1 MKRVAILF
9 IALLLAVPAVT
20 YAGSATSRWD
30 MTLGG
35 YVKFDVGYADQGQGV
50 DYRTAARSGNNLTDN
65 YGALSWAG
73 GETRLNWAVKGP
85 DTMGAK
91 SSAFVEGD
99 FRGVSGVTGGA
110 STPGSPAYG
119 VFTLRHA
126 FMKFDWQNASL
137 LIGHTWQPWGL
148 APGLAIMAFAENHF
162 MKGATRVPQIRYLQN
177 LGKEWSL
184 VLAAAANNQ
193 EFFGNSGAN
202 YIDDNNRSLWPD
214 LSAEVKYSTDRCGK
228 IGPYQLQ
235 FGAGGLFGREKVTWN
250 QGTAAAPLFRDDD
263 LNRWGFSFWGYIPI
277 IPEKKGNKAGALSLA
292 GNFFTGQGLGI
303 MLPAYPGYAQN
314 ATAAYD
320 YTVAGLGNGAVSGA
334 NVDARYPNMYGFWA
348 SAAYYFT
355 DQWWFDFLYG
365 MQSNQFSTA
374 YQSCMN
380 ANTNKYVENY
390 IATLYYD
397 PSPAVRFGLEY
408 TYIRTQYNRA
418 VNAITSERDG
428 SMNAL
433 RLGAYYFF

>member
-1 MKRVAILF
+1 MKKFAILF
-9 IALLLAVPAVT
+9 LALLIAVPAVT

-50 DYRTAARSGNNLTDN
+50 DYRTAARGGTNVTDK

-73 GETRLNWAVKGP
+73 GETRLNWAIKGP

-99 FRGVSGVTGGA
+99 FRGVSGVTGAGA
-110 STPGSPAYG
+110 NPGSPNYG
-119 VFTLRHA
+119 TFTLRHA
-126 FMKFDWQNASL
+126 FMNFAWANSSL
-137 LIGHTWQPWGL
+137 LIGHTWQPWGIIPTFNIL
-148 APGLAIMAFAENHF
+148 AFSENHF
-162 MKGATRVPQIRYLQN
+162 MKGATRVPQIRFTQMFS
-177 LGKEWSL
+177 KEWSL

-214 LSAEVKYSTDRCGK
+214 LSAEVKYSTDKCGK
-228 IGPYQLQ
+228 IGPWQLM

-250 QGTAAAPLFRDDD
+250 QNTAAAPIFKDDD

-277 IPEKKGNKAGALSLA
+277 IPEKKGNKAGALGIT

-314 ATAAYD
+314 TTAAYD
-320 YTVAGLGNGAVSGA
+320 YTTAGFGNGGISG
-334 NVDARYPNMYGFWA
+334 NVDARYPMTYGFWA
-348 SAAYYFT
+348 AAAYYFT
-355 DQWWFDFLYG
+355 DQVWFNFLYG
-365 MQSNQFSTA
+365 MQSNQFSTG
-374 YQSCMN
+374 YQACMG
-380 ANTNKYVENY
+380 AGTNKYVENY
-390 IATLYYD
+390 VGTLYYD

-408 TYIRTQYNRA
+408 TYLRTQYLRA
-418 VNAITSERDG
+418 TNAVTGERDG
-428 SMNAL
+428 SMNAV